1 MSQHPSLRVGGKIRK
16 IRNVMKR
23 YERLNVLRAEGRIP
37 EDKVLGL
44 PKTKPVKR
52 CARKPRSS
60 IAL

>member
-23 YERLNVLRAEGRIP
+23 YERLNVLRADGRIA

-44 PKTKPVKR
+44 PKTKPVEM
-52 CARKPRSS
+52 
-60 IAL
+60 